1 MRDEGIIT
9 GQGQN
14 SEVICTQAENN
25 KNETYCE
32 CLQAQLC
39 VDVEK
44 QPDEFEKAIYTY
56 RSGEDILQP
65 FSYNVSFWHFYT
77 IQIIFSLI
85 IIGEMSAAWS
95 H

>member
-32 CLQAQLC
+32 GLQAQLC

-65 FSYNVSFWHFYT
+65 FSYNVSFSTF
-77 IQIIFSLI
+77 IRFI
-85 IIGEMSAAWS
+85 
-95 H
+95 